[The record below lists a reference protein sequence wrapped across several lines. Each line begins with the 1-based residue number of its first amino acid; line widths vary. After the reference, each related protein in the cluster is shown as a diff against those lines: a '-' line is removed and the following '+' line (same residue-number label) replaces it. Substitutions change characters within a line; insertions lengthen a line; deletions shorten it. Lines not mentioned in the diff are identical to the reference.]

1 MTCQHEACF
10 ASKTQTESYQLWL
23 QFYFFL
29 TFGIATC
36 LNYNIPNTYK
46 EVKVPDGII
55 VTNNINKT
63 KYSNIAFK
71 I

>member
-1 MTCQHEACF
+1 MAPILF
-10 ASKTQTESYQLWL
+10 I
-23 QFYFFL
+23 FL

-46 EVKVPDGII
+46 EEKVPDGII
-55 VTNNINKT
+55 VTNNINT
-63 KYSNIAFK
+63 TEYSNIAFK

>member
-1 MTCQHEACF
+1 MKHVLHQKH
-10 ASKTQTESYQLWL
+10 KQNLISYGSN
-23 QFYFFL
+23 FFFFL

-46 EVKVPDGII
+46 EEKVPDGII

-63 KYSNIAFK
+63 EYSNIAFK